1 MADATPADLH
11 GRIALVTGASG
22 GLGLETARELA
33 RRGARVLLGCRD
45 RDRAESA
52 RQQLAATARGPL
64 EILSLDLADLAGV
77 AAAAQR
83 VRQQCDR
90 LDLLINNAGIMAIP
104 RRLSVDG
111 FELQFATNHLG
122 HFALTRALLP
132 LLIQTPASRVVT
144 VTSGIQQLGRIA
156 FDDLQ
161 GERRYNPWR
170 AYAQSKLANTMFA
183 LELQERL
190 RQQGAD
196 TLSLAAHPGI
206 ARTNLQAASIA
217 ASGGGG
223 GGAAFAL
230 RWLAPLWPSA
240 AQGARPQLQAATAPG
255 LQGGE
260 LLAPG
265 GLAEL
270 WGDPGPGRLPAAA
283 RNSSDRA
290 RLWQISETL
299 CGWG

>member
-1 MADATPADLH
+1 
-11 GRIALVTGASG
+11 
-22 GLGLETARELA
+22 
-33 RRGARVLLGCRD
+33 
-45 RDRAESA
+45 
-52 RQQLAATARGPL
+52 
-64 EILSLDLADLAGV
+64 V

-122 HFALTRALLP
+122 HFALTKALLP
-132 LLIQTPASRVVT
+132 LLIHTPASRVVT

-161 GERRYNPWR
+161 GERQYDPWR

-183 LELQERL
+183 LELQDRL

-206 ARTNLQAASIA
+206 ARTNLQAASAA
-217 ASGGGG
+217 ASGSS
-223 GGAAFAL
+223 GAAFAL

-240 AQGARPQLQAATAPG
+240 ARGARPQLQAATAPG

-299 CGWG
+299 CGRG

>member
-1 MADATPADLH
+1 LN
-11 GRIALVTGASG
+11 
-22 GLGLETARELA
+22 
-33 RRGARVLLGCRD
+33 
-45 RDRAESA
+45 ESA
-52 RQQLAATARGPL
+52 RISQSRGIGRATALKLG
-64 EILSLDLADLAGV
+64 AAGYTV
-77 AAAAQR
+77 AVNYASNEAAA
-83 VRQQCDR
+83 RQVVADIAAAGGKAIAVKGDVAKEAAVLALFAAADKLGP

-161 GERRYNPWR
+161 GERRYDPWR

-206 ARTNLQAASIA
+206 ARTNLQAASVA
-217 ASGGGG
+217 ASGSR
-223 GGAAFAL
+223 GAAFAL

-240 AQGARPQLQAATAPG
+240 ARGARPQLQAATAPG
-255 LQGGE
+255 LRGGE

-265 GLAEL
+265 GPAEL

-283 RNSSDRA
+283 RNSDDRA

>member
-1 MADATPADLH
+1 MAETTAADLH
-11 GRIALVTGASG
+11 GRIALVTGASS

-33 RRGARVLLGCRD
+33 GRGARVLLACRD
-45 RDRAESA
+45 RERAQAA
-52 RQQLAATARGPL
+52 REQLAVTARGPL

-161 GERRYNPWR
+161 GERRYDPWR

-206 ARTNLQAASIA
+206 ARTNLQAASVA
-217 ASGGGG
+217 ASGGR
-223 GGAAFAL
+223 GAAFAL

-265 GLAEL
+265 GPAEL